1 MAQEAKIF
9 KYQTPQFDGVKKTL
23 QVCNSDLMKVQVQV
37 VKDGGENNLHSH
49 TGDDAFWYVISGAVK
64 FYGEGDEVIGEFNKG
79 EGILIPR
86 GFKYW
91 FESSSSE
98 PLEILR
104 VTAKDQKVENQR
116 VDHSAKK
123 QWMVDQKT
131 FGTPAVGYRMTA
143 CSPGRLDVSLPQHH

>member
-1 MAQEAKIF
+1 MAKEPKVF

-49 TGDDAFWYVISGAVK
+49 TGDDAFWYVMSGAVK
-64 FYGEGDEVIGEFNKG
+64 FYGEGDEVIGEFNQG

-116 VDHSAKK
+116 VDHSAQK
-123 QWMVDQKT
+123 QWMVDQNT
-131 FGTPAVGYRMTA
+131 FGTR
-143 CSPGRLDVSLPQHH
+143 

>member
-1 MAQEAKIF
+1 MPQEAKEF
-9 KYQTPQFDGVKKTL
+9 RYQTPQFEGVKKTL
-23 QVCNSDLMKVQVQV
+23 QVCSSDLMKVQVQV
-37 VKDGGENNLHSH
+37 VKDGGENNLHTH

-64 FYGEGDEVIGEFNKG
+64 FYGEGDRLVGEYKKG

-86 GFKYW
+86 GYKYW
-91 FESSSSE
+91 FESAASE

-123 QWMVDQKT
+123 QWMVDQNT
-131 FGTPAVGYRMTA
+131 FGTR
-143 CSPGRLDVSLPQHH
+143 Q

>member
-1 MAQEAKIF
+1 MAQEAKVF
-9 KYQTPQFDGVKKTL
+9 KYQTPEFEGVKKSMV
-23 QVCNSDLMKVQVQV
+23 VCSSDLMKVMVQV

-49 TGDDAFWYVISGAVK
+49 TGDDAFWYVMSGAVK

-104 VTAKDQKVENQR
+104 VTAKDQNIENQR
-116 VDHSAKK
+116 VDHSAQK
-123 QWMVDQKT
+123 QWMVDQNT
-131 FGTPAVGYRMTA
+131 FATRT
-143 CSPGRLDVSLPQHH
+143 